1 MSTQGGG
8 VRLMDMH
15 LRVWSLNYR
24 HPSRAE
30 AYAETLLSMALQEP
44 VRPQWPLPGGV
55 ADFAIPTAGIILEID
70 DKSHKA
76 KRDKDLAKRAKWE
89 KDGWLVVSCSD
100 LPQEIVVA
108 VAKIRAL
115 VMSLPVAAIEHDSKQ
130 ILGGRI
136 VLRGDHYKNLA
147 AKRKAKKERKLE
159 REASKEAKSKAGASS
174 PRPKAAK
181 RKAAA
186 G

>member
-1 MSTQGGG
+1 
-8 VRLMDMH
+8 MH

-30 AYAETLLSMALQEP
+30 AYAETLLALALTEP

-76 KRDKDLAKRAKWE
+76 KRDKDIAKREKWS
-89 KDGWLVVSCSD
+89 KQGWYVVSCND
-100 LPQEIVVA
+100 DPAQIVVA

-115 VMSLPVAAIEHDSKQ
+115 VLSLPVATTGPDSEH
-130 ILGGRI
+130 ILGGRV
-136 VLRGDHYKNLA
+136 VLRGDYYKGMA
-147 AKRKAKKERKLE
+147 AKRAAKKLKAANMPK
-159 REASKEAKSKAGASS
+159 ASKQ
-174 PRPKAAK
+174 PKAPAK
-181 RKAAA
+181 VSRKRSPAAKPVL

>member
-1 MSTQGGG
+1 
-8 VRLMDMH
+8 MH

-70 DKSHKA
+70 DKTHKA
-76 KRDKDLAKRAKWE
+76 KREKDLAKRAKWE
-89 KDGWLVVSCSD
+89 KDGWLVVSCD
-100 LPQEIVVA
+100 DTAAGIIRA
-108 VAKIRAL
+108 VARIVIL
-115 VMSLPVAAIEHDSKQ
+115 VGSLPAVEVEYDNKVL
-130 ILGGRI
+130 LGGRV

-147 AKRKAKKERKLE
+147 AKRKAKKERKIE

>member
-1 MSTQGGG
+1 
-8 VRLMDMH
+8 MDMH

-30 AYAETLLSMALQEP
+30 AYALTLLSLALKEP
-44 VRPQWPLPGGV
+44 VLPQWPLPGGV

-76 KRDKDLAKRAKWE
+76 KREKDLAKRAKWE
-89 KDGWLVVSCSD
+89 SAGWLVVSCGDTSTD
-100 LPQEIVVA
+100 IFGAVSRVA
-108 VAKIRAL
+108 NLIN
-115 VMSLPVAAIEHDSKQ
+115 SLPSLEVTMDSEQ

-147 AKRKAKKERKLE
+147 AKRKAKKEKQDA
-159 REASKEAKSKAGASS
+159 REAKAKATTGKQGAKKEAARS
-174 PRPKAAK
+174 PKK
-181 RKAAA
+181 HKVKTV

>member
-1 MSTQGGG
+1 
-8 VRLMDMH
+8 MH

-44 VRPQWPLPGGV
+44 IRPQWPLPGGV

-70 DKSHKA
+70 DKTHKA
-76 KRDKDLAKRAKWE
+76 KREKDLAKRAKWE
-89 KDGWLVVSCSD
+89 SAGWLVVSCD
-100 LPQEIVVA
+100 DTAAGIAKA
-108 VAKIRAL
+108 VARIAIL
-115 VMSLPVAAIEHDSKQ
+115 VGSLPEVEVEYDGKD
-130 ILGGRI
+130 ILGGRV

-147 AKRKAKKERKLE
+147 AKRKAKKERKIE

>member
-1 MSTQGGG
+1 
-8 VRLMDMH
+8 MDMH

-30 AYAETLLSMALQEP
+30 AYAETLLAMALQEP

-76 KRDKDLAKRAKWE
+76 KRDKDEAKRNKWR
-89 KDGWLVVSCSD
+89 DAGWFVMACDDSPDDIVRAVGVIKRLID
-100 LPQEIVVA
+100 KLP
-108 VAKIRAL
+108 
-115 VMSLPVAAIEHDSKQ
+115 AIEATYDGSP
-130 ILGGRI
+130 LGSRV
-136 VLRGDHYKNLA
+136 VLRGDYYKGMA
-147 AKRKAKKERKLE
+147 AKRAAKKLKANTPK
-159 REASKEAKSKAGASS
+159 ASKPPKASS
-174 PRPKAAK
+174 KVSRKRSPAAK
-181 RKAAA
+181 PVL

>member
-1 MSTQGGG
+1 
-8 VRLMDMH
+8 MDMH

-30 AYAETLLSMALQEP
+30 AYAETLLAYAIREP
-44 VRPQWPLPGGV
+44 IRPQWPLPGGV

-76 KRDKDLAKRAKWE
+76 KRDRDLAKRAKWE
-89 KDGWLVVSCSD
+89 KQGWHVVSCSD
-100 LPQEIVVA
+100 SPPEIVVA

-115 VMSLPVAAIEHDSKQ
+115 VMSLPTLVIDHNSDQ
-130 ILGGRI
+130 VLGGRV
-136 VLRGDHYKNLA
+136 VLRGDYYRSMAEKRA
-147 AKRKAKKERKLE
+147 AKKLK
-159 REASKEAKSKAGASS
+159 ASKQQASKK
-174 PRPKAAK
+174 PKAPAK
-181 RKAAA
+181 VSRKRSPAAKPAA

>member
-1 MSTQGGG
+1 
-8 VRLMDMH
+8 MDIH

-30 AYAETLLSMALQEP
+30 AYAETLLAYAIREP

-89 KDGWLVVSCSD
+89 KQGWYVVSCSD
-100 LPQEIVVA
+100 SPPEIVVA

-115 VMSLPVAAIEHDSKQ
+115 VMSLPALEIDHDSER
-130 ILGGRI
+130 ILGGRV
-136 VLRGDHYKNLA
+136 VLRGDYYRGMAEKRA
-147 AKRKAKKERKLE
+147 AKKLRAANKK
-159 REASKEAKSKAGASS
+159 
-174 PRPKAAK
+174 PKAPAK
-181 RKAAA
+181 VSRKRSPAAKPAA

>member
-1 MSTQGGG
+1 
-8 VRLMDMH
+8 MDTH
-15 LRVWSLNYR
+15 LRIWSLNYR

-30 AYAETLLSMALQEP
+30 AYAETLLALALTEP

-76 KRDKDLAKRAKWE
+76 KREKDLAKRAKWE
-89 KDGWLVVSCSD
+89 SAGWLVVSCD
-100 LPQEIVVA
+100 DTAVGITKA
-108 VAKIRAL
+108 VAGIAAL
-115 VMSLPVAAIEHDSKQ
+115 ILSLPELKVEMDSEQ
-130 ILGGRI
+130 ILGGRV

-147 AKRKAKKERKLE
+147 AKRKAKKEKQDA
-159 REASKEAKSKAGASS
+159 REAKAKATTGKQGAKKEAARS
-174 PRPKAAK
+174 PKK
-181 RKAAA
+181 HKVKTV

>member
-1 MSTQGGG
+1 
-8 VRLMDMH
+8 MDMH

-30 AYAETLLSMALQEP
+30 AYAETLLALALTEP

-76 KRDKDLAKRAKWE
+76 KREKDIAKRAKWE
-89 KDGWLVVSCSD
+89 KAGWLVVTCSD
-100 LPQEIVVA
+100 APQEIVVA

-115 VMSLPVAAIEHDSKQ
+115 IMSLPVAAIEHDSER
-130 ILGGRI
+130 ILGGRV
-136 VLRGDHYKNLA
+136 VLRGDYYKGMA
-147 AKRKAKKERKLE
+147 AKRAAKKLRANKT
-159 REASKEAKSKAGASS
+159 
-174 PRPKAAK
+174 PKAPAK
-181 RKAAA
+181 VSRKRSPAAKPA
-186 G
+186 LG

>member
-1 MSTQGGG
+1 
-8 VRLMDMH
+8 MDMH

-30 AYAETLLSMALQEP
+30 AYALTLLSLALQEP
-44 VRPQWPLPGGV
+44 VLPQWPLPGGV

-76 KRDKDLAKRAKWE
+76 KREKDLAKREKWE
-89 KDGWLVVSCSD
+89 KSGWLVVSCSD
-100 LPQEIVVA
+100 TSSDIAAAVGNIKLLISKLPPLMVN
-108 VAKIRAL
+108 
-115 VMSLPVAAIEHDSKQ
+115 MDSKE

-147 AKRKAKKERKLE
+147 AKRKAKKEKQDAKAKANTGRKE
-159 REASKEAKSKAGASS
+159 KATRSPKKAKA
-174 PRPKAAK
+174 KAANV
-181 RKAAA
+181 AND
-186 G
+186 

>member
-1 MSTQGGG
+1 
-8 VRLMDMH
+8 MH

-30 AYAETLLSMALQEP
+30 AYALTLLSMALNEP
-44 VRPQWPLPGGV
+44 VLPQWPLPGGV

-70 DKSHKA
+70 DKTHKA
-76 KRDKDLAKRAKWE
+76 KAAKDAAKREKWGQQ
-89 KDGWLVVSCSD
+89 GWYVVSCTD
-100 LPQEIVVA
+100 TPGDIAIA
-108 VAKIRAL
+108 VGKIRAL
-115 VMSLPVAAIEHDSKQ
+115 IGSLPPMELEHDSKQ
-130 ILGGRI
+130 ILGGRV
-136 VLRGDHYKNLA
+136 VLRGDHYARLA
-147 AKRKAKKERKLE
+147 KERKAKKERKLE

-174 PRPKAAK
+174 PRTKAAK